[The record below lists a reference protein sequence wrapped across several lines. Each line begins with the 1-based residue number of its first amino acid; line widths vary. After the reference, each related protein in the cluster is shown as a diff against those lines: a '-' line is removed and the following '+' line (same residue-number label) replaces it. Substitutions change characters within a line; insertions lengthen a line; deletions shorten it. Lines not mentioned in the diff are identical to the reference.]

1 MNKVQIAP
9 SILSKLDELNE
20 TIELLD
26 NLDIDAIHMDVMDG
40 KFVTNKTFDYHLIEK
55 IKTRK
60 TIDTHLMIEKPLAI
74 IDKYLENSDIVTFHL
89 EAVTNQELLDYL
101 KNKPKNKKIGLSIK
115 PKTNVLELIPY
126 LPLIDLVLVM
136 SVEPGKG
143 GQAFMMESLEKIKFL
158 ADYKKAHH
166 LNYIIEVD
174 GGINDETSHLAILS
188 GAEMLVVGTFFF
200 KNDDY
205 SETIKRLKA

>member
-158 ADYKKAHH
+158 ADYKKAHN